1 MRAIK
6 LWTAP
11 LSNLPA
17 DGSIFI
23 NIAAIPET
31 KRSASLIESSI
42 VCKSFETIGT
52 GAGPAV
58 SILML
63 DKKRFTS
70 QLSVDPFA
78 AETSV
83 GALVA
88 VAVGVAPSSGV
99 VFVGSLAMTVILN
112 QLVSRNL
119 R

>member
-1 MRAIK
+1 
-6 LWTAP
+6 
-11 LSNLPA
+11 
-17 DGSIFI
+17 
-23 NIAAIPET
+23 
-31 KRSASLIESSI
+31 
-42 VCKSFETIGT
+42 
-52 GAGPAV
+52 
-58 SILML
+58 ML

-83 GALVA
+83 GALVAVA